1 MDRQG
6 HSEAHLEV
14 AENSRAV
21 DEETLRREV
30 EETSREV
37 AVAPVVTSLQG
48 EEAVKSLFPEVEV
61 LHHEDEGD
69 LPHVG
74 GETLRQEAVETL
86 HRGAEAISH
95 RGAEAISHQGAE
107 AISHREAAATSHRGA
122 AGISHREAAEILLLV
137 EGAISMLPVEV
148 ALLEDLLQL
157 VGHQCVEGLQ

>member
-6 HSEAHLEV
+6 HSEAHLEA

-21 DEETLRREV
+21 DEGTLRRGA

-37 AVAPVVTSLQG
+37 VVAPVVTSLQG
-48 EEAVKSLFPEVEV
+48 EEAVESLFPEVEV

-86 HRGAEAISH
+86 HRGAVVILH
-95 RGAEAISHQGAE
+95 RGAVE
-107 AISHREAAATSHRGA
+107 ISHREAAATLHRGA
-122 AGISHREAAEILLLV
+122 AGISHQEAAVILLLV

-157 VGHQCVEGLQ
+157 VGHPCVEGLQ